1 MAPHITTASSYLF
14 VPANRPERYAKALES
29 GADAVIVDLE
39 DAVALPQKEEARA
52 TLARW
57 LRGNGPQLRLWV
69 RINAADTVWH
79 GDDLLTFSA
88 LSMAGIVLPKAEEAK
103 TLSSIA
109 RRLGPGRGLI
119 ALIES
124 AAGLAAMREI
134 AAVPGVQRLAF
145 GSIDAQVDLGMQC
158 GPEEEEL
165 MHFRME
171 MVMVS
176 RLAGIAPP
184 IDGVTTDFNDDA
196 FLARM
201 VQRARR
207 MGFGAKL
214 CIHPKQVGVV
224 NSAFCATAEELAW
237 ARRVL
242 EAAARSAG
250 AAIAVDGR
258 MVDRPVMMRAQAI
271 VQEAGERALRLA
283 GAAAAQ
289 S

>member
-14 VPANRPERYAKALES
+14 VPANRPERYAKAMES

-57 LRGNGPQLRLWV
+57 LRGNGPQPRLWV

-171 MVMVS
+171 MVMAS

-214 CIHPKQVGVV
+214 CIHPKQVEGVRRG
-224 NSAFCATAEELAW
+224 FMPGEQELAW
-237 ARRVL
+237 AEEVM
-242 EAAARSAG
+242 AAVRASDGGAISLKGKMIDKPVILQAEKFLHQAG
-250 AAIAVDGR
+250 RLVD
-258 MVDRPVMMRAQAI
+258 
-271 VQEAGERALRLA
+271 
-283 GAAAAQ
+283 
-289 S
+289 

>member
-214 CIHPKQVGVV
+214 CIHPKQVAGVRRG
-224 NSAFCATAEELAW
+224 FMPGEQELAW
-237 ARRVL
+237 AEEVM
-242 EAAARSAG
+242 AAVRASDGGAISLRGKMIDKPVILQAEKFLHQAG
-250 AAIAVDGR
+250 RLVD
-258 MVDRPVMMRAQAI
+258 
-271 VQEAGERALRLA
+271 
-283 GAAAAQ
+283 
-289 S
+289 

>member
-14 VPANRPERYAKALES
+14 VPANRPERYERALES

-57 LRGNGPQLRLWV
+57 LRGNGPQPRLWV

-88 LSMAGIVLPKAEEAK
+88 LSMAGIVLPKAEDPK
-103 TLSSIA
+103 TLSAIA

-165 MHFRME
+165 MHFRIE
-171 MVMVS
+171 MVMAS

-196 FLARM
+196 FLTRM

-214 CIHPKQVGVV
+214 CIHPRQVEAVRRGFMPSEQELVW
-224 NSAFCATAEELAW
+224 AEE
-237 ARRVL
+237 VM
-242 EAAARSAG
+242 AAVRASDGGAISLKGKMIDKPVILQAEKFLHQAG
-250 AAIAVDGR
+250 
-258 MVDRPVMMRAQAI
+258 
-271 VQEAGERALRLA
+271 RLPH
-283 GAAAAQ
+283 
-289 S
+289 

>member
-1 MAPHITTASSYLF
+1 MAPHITTASRYLF
-14 VPANRPERYAKALES
+14 VPANRPERYERALES

-57 LRGNGPQLRLWV
+57 LRGNGPQPRLWV

-88 LSMAGIVLPKAEEAK
+88 LSMAGIVLPKAEDPK
-103 TLSSIA
+103 TLSAIA

-165 MHFRME
+165 MHFRIE
-171 MVMVS
+171 MVMAS

-196 FLARM
+196 LLTRM

-214 CIHPKQVGVV
+214 CIHPRQVEAVRRGFMPSEQELVW
-224 NSAFCATAEELAW
+224 AEE
-237 ARRVL
+237 VM
-242 EAAARSAG
+242 AAVRASDGGAISLKGKMIDKPVILQAEKFLHQAG
-250 AAIAVDGR
+250 
-258 MVDRPVMMRAQAI
+258 
-271 VQEAGERALRLA
+271 RLPH
-283 GAAAAQ
+283 
-289 S
+289 

>member
-14 VPANRPERYAKALES
+14 VPANRPERYERALES

-57 LRGNGPQLRLWV
+57 LRGNGPQPRLWV

-88 LSMAGIVLPKAEEAK
+88 LSMAGIVLPKAEDPK
-103 TLSSIA
+103 TLSAIA

-124 AAGLAAMREI
+124 AAGLAAMREV

-158 GPEEEEL
+158 GLEEEEL
-165 MHFRME
+165 MHFRIE
-171 MVMVS
+171 MVMAS

-196 FLARM
+196 LLTRM

-214 CIHPKQVGVV
+214 CIHPRQVEAVRRGFMPSEQELVW
-224 NSAFCATAEELAW
+224 AEE
-237 ARRVL
+237 VM
-242 EAAARSAG
+242 AAVRASDGGAISLKGKMIDKPVILQAEKFLHQAG
-250 AAIAVDGR
+250 
-258 MVDRPVMMRAQAI
+258 
-271 VQEAGERALRLA
+271 RLPH
-283 GAAAAQ
+283 
-289 S
+289 

>member
-57 LRGNGPQLRLWV
+57 LRGNGPQPRLWV

-171 MVMVS
+171 MVMAS

-184 IDGVTTDFNDDA
+184 IDGEWEVCWGSEDA
-196 FLARM
+196 
-201 VQRARR
+201 VY
-207 MGFGAKL
+207 GGGGT
-214 CIHPKQVGVV
+214 P
-224 NSAFCATAEELAW
+224 
-237 ARRVL
+237 
-242 EAAARSAG
+242 
-250 AAIAVDGR
+250 AIWPDGEWNI
-258 MVDRPVMMRAQAI
+258 PGECAI
-271 VQEAGERALRLA
+271 VLRGVPRRTPA
-283 GAAAAQ
+283 EGAVRRRTA
-289 S
+289 

>member
-1 MAPHITTASSYLF
+1 MAPHITMASSYLF

-29 GADAVIVDLE
+29 GADAIIVDLE

-57 LRGNGPQLRLWV
+57 LRGNGPQPRLWV

-88 LSMAGIVLPKAEEAK
+88 LSMAGIVLPKAEGAK
-103 TLSSIA
+103 TLSAIA

-171 MVMVS
+171 MVMAS

-214 CIHPKQVGVV
+214 CIHPKQVEGVRRG
-224 NSAFCATAEELAW
+224 FMPGEQELAW
-237 ARRVL
+237 AEEVM
-242 EAAARSAG
+242 AAVRASDGGAISLKGKMIDKPVILQAEKFLHQAG
-250 AAIAVDGR
+250 RLVD
-258 MVDRPVMMRAQAI
+258 
-271 VQEAGERALRLA
+271 
-283 GAAAAQ
+283 
-289 S
+289 

>member
-14 VPANRPERYAKALES
+14 VPANRPERYVKPLES

-57 LRGNGPQLRLWV
+57 LRGNGPQPRLWV

-103 TLSSIA
+103 TLSAIA

-171 MVMVS
+171 MVMAS

-214 CIHPKQVGVV
+214 CIHPKQVEGVRRG
-224 NSAFCATAEELAW
+224 FMPGEQELAW
-237 ARRVL
+237 AEEVM
-242 EAAARSAG
+242 AAVRASDGGAISLKGKMIDKPVILQAEKFLHQAG
-250 AAIAVDGR
+250 RLVD
-258 MVDRPVMMRAQAI
+258 
-271 VQEAGERALRLA
+271 
-283 GAAAAQ
+283 
-289 S
+289 

>member
-14 VPANRPERYAKALES
+14 VPANRPERYERALES

-57 LRGNGPQLRLWV
+57 LRGNGPQPRLWV

-88 LSMAGIVLPKAEEAK
+88 LSMAGIVLPKAEDPK
-103 TLSSIA
+103 TLSAIA

-134 AAVPGVQRLAF
+134 AAVPGVQRLVF

-165 MHFRME
+165 MHFRIE
-171 MVMVS
+171 MVMAS

-196 FLARM
+196 FLTRM

-214 CIHPKQVGVV
+214 CIHPRQVEAVRRGFMPSEQELVW
-224 NSAFCATAEELAW
+224 AEE
-237 ARRVL
+237 VM
-242 EAAARSAG
+242 AAVRASDGGAISLKGKMIDKPVILQAEKFLHQAG
-250 AAIAVDGR
+250 
-258 MVDRPVMMRAQAI
+258 
-271 VQEAGERALRLA
+271 RLPH
-283 GAAAAQ
+283 
-289 S
+289 

>member
-14 VPANRPERYAKALES
+14 VPANRPERYERALES

-57 LRGNGPQLRLWV
+57 LRGNGPQPRLWV

-88 LSMAGIVLPKAEEAK
+88 LSMAGIVLPKAEDPK
-103 TLSSIA
+103 TLSAIA

-119 ALIES
+119 VLIES

-165 MHFRME
+165 MHFRIE
-171 MVMVS
+171 MVMAS

-196 FLARM
+196 LLTRM

-214 CIHPKQVGVV
+214 CIHPRQVEAVRRGFMPSEQELVW
-224 NSAFCATAEELAW
+224 AEE
-237 ARRVL
+237 VM
-242 EAAARSAG
+242 AAVRASDGG
-250 AAIAVDGR
+250 AISLKGK
-258 MVDRPVMMRAQAI
+258 MVDKPVILQAEKFLH
-271 VQEAGERALRLA
+271 QAGRLPH
-283 GAAAAQ
+283 
-289 S
+289 

>member
-214 CIHPKQVGVV
+214 CIHPKQVAGVRRG
-224 NSAFCATAEELAW
+224 FMPGEQELAW
-237 ARRVL
+237 AEEVM
-242 EAAARSAG
+242 AAVRASDGGAISLKGKMIDKPVILQAEKFLHQAG
-250 AAIAVDGR
+250 RLVD
-258 MVDRPVMMRAQAI
+258 
-271 VQEAGERALRLA
+271 
-283 GAAAAQ
+283 
-289 S
+289 

>member
-57 LRGNGPQLRLWV
+57 LRGNGPQPRLWV

-103 TLSSIA
+103 TLSAIA

-171 MVMVS
+171 MVMAS

-214 CIHPKQVGVV
+214 CIHPKQVEGVRRG
-224 NSAFCATAEELAW
+224 FMPGEQELAW
-237 ARRVL
+237 AEEVM
-242 EAAARSAG
+242 AAVRASDGGAISLNGKMIDKPVILQAEKFLHQAG
-250 AAIAVDGR
+250 RLVD
-258 MVDRPVMMRAQAI
+258 
-271 VQEAGERALRLA
+271 
-283 GAAAAQ
+283 
-289 S
+289 

>member
-14 VPANRPERYAKALES
+14 VPANRPERYVKALES

-57 LRGNGPQLRLWV
+57 LRGNGPQPRLWV

-103 TLSSIA
+103 TLSAIA

-171 MVMVS
+171 MVMAS

-214 CIHPKQVGVV
+214 CIHPKQVEGVRRG
-224 NSAFCATAEELAW
+224 FMPGEQELAW
-237 ARRVL
+237 AEEVM
-242 EAAARSAG
+242 AAVRASDGGAISLKGKMIDKPVILQAEKFLHQAG
-250 AAIAVDGR
+250 RLVD
-258 MVDRPVMMRAQAI
+258 
-271 VQEAGERALRLA
+271 
-283 GAAAAQ
+283 
-289 S
+289 

>member
-14 VPANRPERYAKALES
+14 VPANRPERYERALES

-57 LRGNGPQLRLWV
+57 LRGNGPQPRLWV

-88 LSMAGIVLPKAEEAK
+88 LSMAGIVLPKAEDPK
-103 TLSSIA
+103 TLSAIA

-165 MHFRME
+165 MHFRIE
-171 MVMVS
+171 MVMAS

-196 FLARM
+196 LLTRM

-214 CIHPKQVGVV
+214 CIHPRQVEAVRRGFMPSEQELVW
-224 NSAFCATAEELAW
+224 AEE
-237 ARRVL
+237 VM
-242 EAAARSAG
+242 AAVRASDGGAISLKGKMIDKPVILQAEKFLHQAG
-250 AAIAVDGR
+250 
-258 MVDRPVMMRAQAI
+258 
-271 VQEAGERALRLA
+271 RLLD
-283 GAAAAQ
+283 
-289 S
+289 

>member
-1 MAPHITTASSYLF
+1 MAPYITTASSYLF

-57 LRGNGPQLRLWV
+57 LRGNGPQPRLWV

-103 TLSSIA
+103 TLSAIA

-171 MVMVS
+171 MVMAS

-214 CIHPKQVGVV
+214 CIHPKQVEGVRRG
-224 NSAFCATAEELAW
+224 FMPGEQELAW
-237 ARRVL
+237 AEEVM
-242 EAAARSAG
+242 AAVRASDGGAISLKGKMIDKPVILQAEKFLHQAG
-250 AAIAVDGR
+250 RLVD
-258 MVDRPVMMRAQAI
+258 
-271 VQEAGERALRLA
+271 
-283 GAAAAQ
+283 
-289 S
+289 

>member
-14 VPANRPERYAKALES
+14 VPANRPERYVKALES

-57 LRGNGPQLRLWV
+57 LRGNGPQPRLWV
-69 RINAADTVWH
+69 RINAADSVWH

-171 MVMVS
+171 MVMAS

-214 CIHPKQVGVV
+214 CIHPKQVEGVRRG
-224 NSAFCATAEELAW
+224 FMPGEQELAW
-237 ARRVL
+237 AEEVM
-242 EAAARSAG
+242 AAVRASDGGAISLKGKMIDKPVILQAEKFLHQAG
-250 AAIAVDGR
+250 RLVD
-258 MVDRPVMMRAQAI
+258 
-271 VQEAGERALRLA
+271 
-283 GAAAAQ
+283 
-289 S
+289 